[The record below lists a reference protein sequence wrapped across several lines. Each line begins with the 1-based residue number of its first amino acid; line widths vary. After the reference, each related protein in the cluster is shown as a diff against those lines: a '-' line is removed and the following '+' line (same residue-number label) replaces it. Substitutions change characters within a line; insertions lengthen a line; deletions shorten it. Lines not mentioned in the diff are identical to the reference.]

1 VAALSA
7 SSSRP
12 VVDSLGNSRSPL
24 LTRSKRESPNRPPT
38 AAPYPTAT
46 TTTQTATTI
55 GARRETR
62 RPSALT
68 AAQCA
73 RRDHGRRR
81 LPSSGVTDTLF
92 EESRDDVPQADAR
105 RPLAARLRPATVSEL
120 VGQSH
125 LTASDGPL
133 AGLLAA
139 GSGTSV
145 VLYGPPGTGKT
156 TLAMLLGQSAHA
168 HFVELSAVNAGVAQ
182 VRSAI
187 AEARERLRRHGT
199 PTLLF
204 IDEVHRFSKTQQD
217 ALLPAVENGW
227 VTLVAATTENPSF
240 SLVSP
245 LLSRSLVLEL
255 ELLGDDELSDTAGA
269 GPDETRGAGTG
280 GSRSTTRPARIC
292 AGSVPATGGGCSPC
306 WTHPWPRWP
315 TGRHPHRRTAVE
327 QVAQRVALRYDR
339 AGDQHYDVASALIK
353 SIRGS
358 DVDAAL
364 HYLARMA
371 EAGEDPRF
379 HRPPPGDLRLGGR
392 RMADPRAPAGGRGRA
407 GGGAHRLAGGPD
419 RAGRRLSSP
428 WRWRPRATRSTW
440 PWTPRSATFARP
452 AADAC
457 RPTCE
462 PRHTRYPHDDP
473 RGVLAAAVPSR
484 RPAPMCGT
492 TGPGT
497 RGAEAALAATL
508 GESAF
513 HHPQHRPEGGR

>member
-1 VAALSA
+1 
-7 SSSRP
+7 
-12 VVDSLGNSRSPL
+12 
-24 LTRSKRESPNRPPT
+24 
-38 AAPYPTAT
+38 
-46 TTTQTATTI
+46 
-55 GARRETR
+55 
-62 RPSALT
+62 
-68 AAQCA
+68 
-73 RRDHGRRR
+73 
-81 LPSSGVTDTLF
+81 VTDTLF

-255 ELLGDDELSDTAGA
+255 EPLADDDLQTLLDRALTRPEGLDGRVRLDDEAGA
-269 GPDETRGAGTG
+269 HLRRLAAGDARRLLTLLDAAVATLPERAGTLTVE
-280 GSRSTTRPARIC
+280 R
-292 AGSVPATGGGCSPC
+292 
-306 WTHPWPRWP
+306 
-315 TGRHPHRRTAVE
+315 VE

-353 SIRGS
+353 SVRGS

-379 HRPPPGDLRLGGR
+379 IARRLVISAAEDVGLADPHALPLTVAAAQAVALIGWPEARIVLAEAVVALALAPKSNAVYLAVDAAIRDVRSTGGGR
-392 RMADPRAPAGGRGRA
+392 VPAYLRTEA
-407 GGGAHRLAGGPD
+407 YA
-419 RAGRRLSSP
+419 
-428 WRWRPRATRSTW
+428 
-440 PWTPRSATFARP
+440 
-452 AADAC
+452 
-457 RPTCE
+457 
-462 PRHTRYPHDDP
+462 YPHDDP
-473 RGVLAAAVPSR
+473 RGVSPQQYLPDELADVR
-484 RPAPMCGT
+484 YYR
-492 TGPGT
+492 PGT
-497 RGAEAALAATL
+497 RGAEAALAQRWENLRAIIRSTDT
-508 GESAF
+508 
-513 HHPQHRPEGGR
+513 EGGR

>member
-1 VAALSA
+1 M
-7 SSSRP
+7 
-12 VVDSLGNSRSPL
+12 
-24 LTRSKRESPNRPPT
+24 
-38 AAPYPTAT
+38 
-46 TTTQTATTI
+46 
-55 GARRETR
+55 
-62 RPSALT
+62 
-68 AAQCA
+68 
-73 RRDHGRRR
+73 
-81 LPSSGVTDTLF
+81 GVTDTLF
-92 EESRDDVPQADAR
+92 EESPDAVPPPATP
-105 RPLAARLRPATVSEL
+105 RPLAARLRPTSVADL

-125 LTASDGPL
+125 LTAPDGPL
-133 AGLLAA
+133 AGLLTA

-156 TLAMLLGQSAHA
+156 TLAMLLGQSTAA

-187 AEARERLRRHGT
+187 TEARERLRRHAT

-255 ELLGDDELSDTAGA
+255 ELLGDADLQVLLDRAL
-269 GPDETRGAGTG
+269 
-280 GSRSTTRPARIC
+280 TRPEGLDGRVSLDDEAADHLRRLA
-292 AGSVPATGGGCSPC
+292 AGDGRRLLTLLDAAAATLPDGSGTVSVE
-306 WTHPWPRWP
+306 R
-315 TGRHPHRRTAVE
+315 VE

-379 HRPPPGDLRLGGR
+379 IARRLVISAAEDVGLADPQALPLTVAAAQAVALIGWPEARIVLAEAVVALALAPKSNAVYLAVDAAIRDVRATGGGR
-392 RMADPRAPAGGRGRA
+392 VPAYLR
-407 GGGAHRLAGGPD
+407 
-419 RAGRRLSSP
+419 
-428 WRWRPRATRSTW
+428 T
-440 PWTPRSATFARP
+440 
-452 AADAC
+452 DAY
-457 RPTCE
+457 E
-462 PRHTRYPHDDP
+462 YPHDDP
-473 RGVLAAAVPSR
+473 RGVASQQYLPDELRDAR
-484 RPAPMCGT
+484 YYQ
-492 TGPGT
+492 PGT
-497 RGAEAALAATL
+497 RGAEAALAQRWENLRAIIRSTDT
-508 GESAF
+508 
-513 HHPQHRPEGGR
+513 EGGR